1 MILYPS
7 IVDLMNKIDSK
18 YTLCALVSKR
28 ARQIISGE
36 PSLIKSDS
44 KKPVTIATE
53 EINEGLITFERQKF
67 GIK

>member
-36 PSLIKSDS
+36 PSLIQTDS

>member
-36 PSLIKSDS
+36 PTLVETDS

-67 GIK
+67 GLK

>member
-7 IVDLMNKIDSK
+7 IVDLMNRIDSK

-28 ARQIISGE
+28 ARQIINGE
-36 PSLIKSDS
+36 PSLIQTDS

>member
-36 PSLIKSDS
+36 PSLVETDS

-67 GIK
+67 GLK

>member
-36 PSLIKSDS
+36 PSLIETDS
-44 KKPVTIATE
+44 KKPVTMATE

-67 GIK
+67 GLK

>member
-18 YTLCALVSKR
+18 YTLCALVAKR
-28 ARQIISGE
+28 ARQLIDGQE
-36 PSLIKSDS
+36 SLIHTDS
-44 KKPVTIATE
+44 GKPVTIATE